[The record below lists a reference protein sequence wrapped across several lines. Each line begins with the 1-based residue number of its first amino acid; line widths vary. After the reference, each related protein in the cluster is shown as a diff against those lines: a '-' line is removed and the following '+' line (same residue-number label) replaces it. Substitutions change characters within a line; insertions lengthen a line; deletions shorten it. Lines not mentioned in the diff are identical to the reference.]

1 MAPTI
6 TALLV
11 YILWMLLLL
20 GMLAG
25 LRTGVTLTGS
35 KKVNSFNPDG
45 SDVSDFSNRL
55 CRAHANCVEGFPIFG
70 GLLLLAIAS
79 DSMAITDGLAYIL
92 IGARLAQSLIHLLS
106 ISESAVFV
114 RFGFF
119 LVQVAIALYWGI
131 QFIKYFMG

>member
-25 LRTGVTLTGS
+25 LRTGMTLSGA
-35 KKVNSFNPDG
+35 KKANAFNPDG
-45 SDVSDFSNRL
+45 SDVGDFSNRL
-55 CRAHANCVEGFPIFG
+55 CRAHANCYESFPIIG

-79 DSMAITDGLAYIL
+79 DTMAITNGLAYIM
-92 IGARLAQSLIHLLS
+92 IGARLAQSLIHLISTSDSVVINSLRLS
-106 ISESAVFV
+106 N
-114 RFGFF
+114 
-119 LVQVAIALYWGI
+119 
-131 QFIKYFMG
+131 